1 VLAYQ
6 AQMLGA
12 SPLVAAGGLTMPAS
26 IEPRFIYN
34 QDFRSIYAITP
45 GVLMLTMILI
55 PAMLTALG
63 IVREKEIGSIT
74 NLTLRPQARGLPD
87 RQAGALCGA
96 GHDQLC
102 QSGDDD
108 HPRAGVPLKGSLVA
122 LTIGAALF
130 VLASTG
136 LGMLISTLVRS
147 QVAAIFATA
156 LICLVPSVNFSGLLY
171 PVSTLVGGSYWVGVG
186 FPSSWFQIV
195 SLGTFTKGLGMD
207 SFAQAYLA
215 LGGFGLA
222 FITAA
227 RFMLEAGGM
236 KRWLINVW
244 LLGAKEL
251 RSVMKDTTLLV
262 LIVFAFTAAVLIVSK
277 GVKAEVSNAT
287 VALIDDDH
295 SELSRRLADAIRRP
309 ISRPPWP
316 FRGPMWQARWIRG
329 ARSS

>member
-1 VLAYQ
+1 MISYVSLVTTIILVL
-6 AQMLGA
+6 
-12 SPLVAAGGLTMPAS
+12 
-26 IEPRFIYN
+26 
-34 QDFRSIYAITP
+34 
-45 GVLMLTMILI
+45 
-55 PAMLTALG
+55 
-63 IVREKEIGSIT
+63 
-74 NLTLRPQARGLPD
+74 
-87 RQAGALCGA
+87 
-96 GHDQLC
+96 
-102 QSGDDD
+102 
-108 HPRAGVPLKGSLVA
+108 GVPLKGSLVA

-227 RFMLEAGGM
+227 RFMLGKQEA
-236 KRWLINVW
+236 
-244 LLGAKEL
+244 
-251 RSVMKDTTLLV
+251 
-262 LIVFAFTAAVLIVSK
+262 
-277 GVKAEVSNAT
+277 
-287 VALIDDDH
+287 
-295 SELSRRLADAIRRP
+295 
-309 ISRPPWP
+309 
-316 FRGPMWQARWIRG
+316 
-329 ARSS
+329 